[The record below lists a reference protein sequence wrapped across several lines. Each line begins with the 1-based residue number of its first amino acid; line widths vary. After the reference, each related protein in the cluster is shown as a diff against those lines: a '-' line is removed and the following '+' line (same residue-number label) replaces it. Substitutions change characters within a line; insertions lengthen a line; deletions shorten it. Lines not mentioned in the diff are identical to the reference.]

1 MTFSLKFFSEL
12 ILLDNWYFLI
22 FKFLSHNYDF
32 LIILIFFPSYSYL
45 WLGVCQK
52 KKILMWR
59 KWASIQ
65 IKLAFKISIQIKY

>member
-32 LIILIFFPSYSYL
+32 LIILIFFSLILIFMTWCLS
-45 WLGVCQK
+45 K
-52 KKILMWR
+52 KKNSHVEEMGFN
-59 KWASIQ
+59 SN
-65 IKLAFKISIQIKY
+65 